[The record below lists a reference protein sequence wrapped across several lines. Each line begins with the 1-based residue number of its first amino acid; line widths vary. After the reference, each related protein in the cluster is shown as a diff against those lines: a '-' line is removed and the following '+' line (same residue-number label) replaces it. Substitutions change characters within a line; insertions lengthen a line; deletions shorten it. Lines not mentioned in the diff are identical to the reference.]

1 MTISNSLQLTLNS
14 VFTFILQF
22 FIFALIP
29 FIWWKVTKPNERF
42 FTWLGFKKAKFNNK
56 IFPLVI
62 IIIIWFICYNFDP
75 EMFIDMTVVEES
87 DALVS
92 NIFTGLGVYAIIPAF
107 IQALFVQGVTEELLF
122 RGFLAKR
129 LINKFDFNMGNLIQG
144 CLFGS
149 MHVALFLVAGINI
162 GALGFILMFLT
173 TAIPAL
179 LLTYLNEKLFDG
191 SIIPSILVHGLG
203 NFMSYMIVA
212 FNLL

>member
-1 MTISNSLQLTLNS
+1 MCI
-14 VFTFILQF
+14 
-22 FIFALIP
+22 
-29 FIWWKVTKPNERF
+29 R
-42 FTWLGFKKAKFNNK
+42 
-56 IFPLVI
+56 
-62 IIIIWFICYNFDP
+62 D
-75 EMFIDMTVVEES
+75 
-87 DALVS
+87 
-92 NIFTGLGVYAIIPAF
+92 
-107 IQALFVQGVTEELLF
+107 
-122 RGFLAKR
+122 R
-129 LINKFDFNMGNLIQG
+129 INKFDFNMGNLIQG

>member
-1 MTISNSLQLTLNS
+1 
-14 VFTFILQF
+14 
-22 FIFALIP
+22 
-29 FIWWKVTKPNERF
+29 
-42 FTWLGFKKAKFNNK
+42 
-56 IFPLVI
+56 
-62 IIIIWFICYNFDP
+62 
-75 EMFIDMTVVEES
+75 MFIDMTVVEES